1 MSFLAEV
8 TASPLLRRALVEVVL
23 TGALCG
29 AVGAQV
35 LLRRLPFA
43 AMTLT
48 HAVFPGAVVA
58 HLLGLPLAA
67 GAWVV
72 APVMAV
78 GLGRL
83 ASAGSL
89 DPSTA
94 AGVALSA
101 SSAWALM
108 LVAAGPI
115 SSVELSSL
123 LVGSVLT
130 VSNADV
136 VATAV
141 GGTVVVAVVLAL
153 HKELVH
159 GAFDPL
165 GQAALGYPDVLDS
178 LVLLLVAV
186 VAVTA
191 VPAVGSLLPVAL
203 LVAPAAS
210 ARLWG
215 TGAAATSAVGAVVGA
230 ASGVGGLAA
239 SHRWDVAAGGA
250 VALVAGAFFGASA
263 VAAAVVRRRRVNE
276 ATTTRRGCGRAP
288 VAG

>member
-1 MSFLAEV
+1 M
-8 TASPLLRRALVEVVL
+8 
-23 TGALCG
+23 
-29 AVGAQV
+29 

-43 AMTLT
+43 AMALT

-83 ASAGSL
+83 AAAGSL

-101 SSAWALM
+101 SSAWAVMLM
-108 LVAAGPI
+108 AAAPV

-130 VSNADV
+130 VSDADV

-141 GGTVVVAVVLAL
+141 GGTIVVAVVLAL

-159 GAFDPL
+159 GAFDPV
-165 GQAALGYPDVLDS
+165 GQAALGYPVGALDV

-186 VAVTA
+186 VSVAA
-191 VPAVGSLLPVAL
+191 VPAVGSLLAVAI

-210 ARLWG
+210 ARVWG
-215 TGAAATSAVGAVVGA
+215 TGVAATSAVGAAVGA

-250 VALVAGAFFGASA
+250 VALIAGAFFGASA
-263 VAAAVVRRRRVNE
+263 VAAAAVRRRRVNE
-276 ATTTRRGCGRAP
+276 AMTTRRGCGRAP
-288 VAG
+288 AAG